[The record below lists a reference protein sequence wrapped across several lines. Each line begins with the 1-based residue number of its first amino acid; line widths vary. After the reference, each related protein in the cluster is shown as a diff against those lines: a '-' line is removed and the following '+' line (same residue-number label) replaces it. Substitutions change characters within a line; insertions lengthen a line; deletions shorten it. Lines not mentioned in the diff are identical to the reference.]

1 MEVGQ
6 GELTAG
12 HMVAVAD
19 HRIERLRGAF
29 RKRSGFG
36 AGRLV
41 GLAAAAGFL
50 VVAIMDQLDPG
61 PPLFTYSVPILVFF
75 AMWNGGFALAGGLM
89 TAVPE
94 PHTAMPVVREVS
106 RAQ

>member
-1 MEVGQ
+1 M
-6 GELTAG
+6 T
-12 HMVAVAD
+12 
-19 HRIERLRGAF
+19 
-29 RKRSGFG
+29 KP
-36 AGRLV
+36 
-41 GLAAAAGFL
+41 FL
-50 VVAIMDQLDPG
+50 
-61 PPLFTYSVPILVFF
+61 FF